1 MHPQAA
7 EARLVDGLWR
17 AKCGPKHGW
26 RTSAA
31 RNKPLQSYRCR
42 PFVLPH
48 VFKQEAEARLVDS
61 LREEVA
67 AAEARLEDERRS
79 HAAARAAAAG
89 REAEL
94 QAGLSEAGASVG
106 GLQRGLEVRVC
117 NEQSSN

>member
-1 MHPQAA
+1 M
-7 EARLVDGLWR
+7 G
-17 AKCGPKHGW
+17 CGG
-26 RTSAA
+26 RSAGRSTSAA
-31 RNKPLQSYRCR
+31 RNKTLQSYRCR
-42 PFVLPH
+42 SSVFPH

-79 HAAARAAAAG
+79 HAAARASAAG

-106 GLQRGLEVRVC
+106 GLQRGLEVRVP
-117 NEQSSN
+117 SSKEIE